1 MEYKQGKR
9 IMGMD
14 GIDTTNDMY
23 HENSMLSKENQVNT
37 PLIIQIKETDLSSI
51 QSINND
57 FLFKNSFSYYLI
69 YSLF

>member
-14 GIDTTNDMY
+14 GIETTNDMY

-57 FLFKNSFSYYLI
+57 LLFKNSFSCYLI

>member
-14 GIDTTNDMY
+14 GIETTNDMY

-57 FLFKNSFSYYLI
+57 LLFKNSFSYYLI